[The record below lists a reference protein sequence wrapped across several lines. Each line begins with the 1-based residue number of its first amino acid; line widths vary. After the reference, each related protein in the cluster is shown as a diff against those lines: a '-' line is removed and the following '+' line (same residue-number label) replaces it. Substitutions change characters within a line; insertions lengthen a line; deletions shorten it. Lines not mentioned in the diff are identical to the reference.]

1 MSSDFIVCKVFCS
14 SYYNSPLGYNKVSSS
29 SWLSHYTNDNIKTE
43 EGKVTHPKFF
53 KFLGNKIV
61 IFSLNVFLKGN
72 LFQEV
77 IDILNCG
84 KTLLCHQETKLEIIS
99 VEHSDL

>member
-1 MSSDFIVCKVFCS
+1 M
-14 SYYNSPLGYNKVSSS
+14 
-29 SWLSHYTNDNIKTE
+29 
-43 EGKVTHPKFF
+43 THPKLFF

-84 KTLLCHQETKLEIIS
+84 KTLLTLLCHQETKLEIIS
-99 VEHSDL
+99 V